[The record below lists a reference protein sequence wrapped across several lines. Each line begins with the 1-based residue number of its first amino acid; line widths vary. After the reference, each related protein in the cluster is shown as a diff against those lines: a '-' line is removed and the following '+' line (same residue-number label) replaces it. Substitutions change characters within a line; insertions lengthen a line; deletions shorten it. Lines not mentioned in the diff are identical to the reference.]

1 MLATENPVRDEEKRR
16 IVLHVNFNDAK
27 RYNFVL
33 NNCEN
38 IDEYY
43 AAKGNEVEIR
53 IVAHGL
59 GLHILREDTSP
70 VKERLQKMAADMDN
84 LSLYACT
91 NTQER
96 MAKAEGKKP
105 ELIPE
110 AVMVLAGIPE
120 IIELQRAGWTYIKP

>member
-1 MLATENPVRDEEKRR
+1 
-16 IVLHVNFNDAK
+16 
-27 RYNFVL
+27 
-33 NNCEN
+33 
-38 IDEYY
+38 
-43 AAKGNEVEIR
+43 
-53 IVAHGL
+53 
-59 GLHILREDTSP
+59 
-70 VKERLQKMAADMDN
+70 MDN
-84 LSLYACT
+84 LSFYACT